1 MSTARLPSSA
11 VVLAAFAL
19 AVLAGPGIGPA
30 QAEKIVARPVSH
42 VSKDSLKRSCASA
55 GGDYGEFGEDYWCQK
70 GNNTVA
76 CNKRKCTGVSSAG
89 ALSPTWPLTS
99 PPDLHRLQSLPEGV
113 K

>member
-19 AVLAGPGIGPA
+19 AVLAGPGSGPA

-55 GGDYGEFGEDYWCQK
+55 GGEYDEFGEDYWCQK
-70 GNNTVA
+70 GNNVVA
-76 CNKRKCTGVSSAG
+76 CNQRKCTGTSTAD
-89 ALSPTWPLTS
+89 ARSPARSWTS
-99 PPDLHRLQSLPEGV
+99 PADLQRLPSLREEV
-113 K
+113 D